1 MTKARSRATLL
12 LFLQKT
18 ALGIDGEKKS
28 WYNVG
33 SDVTFALYNQ
43 AGSFIGRG
51 KYVSHLSC

>member
-18 ALGIDGEKKS
+18 ALGIDGEKKT

-33 SDVTFALYNQ
+33 RDVTVTLLQSSGVIYWEGIICFT
-43 AGSFIGRG
+43 S
-51 KYVSHLSC
+51 